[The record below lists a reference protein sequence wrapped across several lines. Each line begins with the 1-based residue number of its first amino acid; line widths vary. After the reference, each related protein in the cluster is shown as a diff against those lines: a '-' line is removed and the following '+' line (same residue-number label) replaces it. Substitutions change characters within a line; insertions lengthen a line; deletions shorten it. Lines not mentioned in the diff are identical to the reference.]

1 MHPLDINIVRS
12 EALFVSAVQRADN
25 PSAGQVQQ
33 AIAQAVRTFGSRG
46 CAALVAQEFGDHPET
61 AIMRM
66 RWARQVVDAEFGQ
79 TRLAATRARPRMTFG
94 PVYGVQAAA

>member
-25 PSAGQVQQ
+25 PSAGQVQR
-33 AIAQAVRTFGSRG
+33 AIAHAVRTFGSRG

-61 AIMRM
+61 AVIRM
-66 RWARQVVDAEFGQ
+66 RWARQVVDAEFGH
-79 TRLAATRARPRMTFG
+79 TRAAASRVRPRVTFT
-94 PVYGVQAAA
+94 PAYGVQAA

>member
-1 MHPLDINIVRS
+1 MHHLDINIVRS

-25 PSAGQVQQ
+25 PSAGQIQQ

-61 AIMRM
+61 AIVRM
-66 RWARQVVDAEFGQ
+66 RWARQVVDAAFVHTRPVTVPGRRHVRFATAFG
-79 TRLAATRARPRMTFG
+79 A
-94 PVYGVQAAA
+94 QAA